1 MTMMLAIADR
11 EFKTAVV
18 NLKKILKE
26 CIVIQKNENFSF
38 KNKILEIKL
47 HYVGLIAERR
57 QKLTRLVSII

>member
-18 NLKKILKE
+18 NLKKTLKE

>member
-1 MTMMLAIADR
+1 MMLAIANR

>member
-1 MTMMLAIADR
+1 MTMMLAIANR